1 MDARKPRRK
10 RKRRLKEPLTD
21 ELLDE
26 LLSASDP
33 ARFASKH
40 RLSRR
45 ILSDYLQQLLVDKGL
60 VQSKVINESGVQ
72 YTYGYQIFTG
82 SRANPDRNI
91 LLQILFAMGCTLQE
105 ANRALQA
112 AGKNELYCKDR
123 RDAIIIFCLDRKYS
137 LQEADQ
143 ALFDFGEQTI
153 SGDS

>member
-1 MDARKPRRK
+1 MDATKPKRK
-10 RKRRLKEPLTD
+10 RKRRVKEPLTD

-26 LLSASDP
+26 LLSAPDP
-33 ARFASKH
+33 AKFASKH
-40 RLSRR
+40 KLTTRV
-45 ILSDYLQQLLVDKGL
+45 LSDYLQQLLAEKGL
-60 VQSKVINESGVQ
+60 VQSKVINASGVQ

-112 AGKNELYCKDR
+112 AGKNELYCKNR
-123 RDAIIIFCLDRKYS
+123 RDAIIIFCLGNGYS

-143 ALFDFGEQTI
+143 ALFDFDEQTI
-153 SGDS
+153 SGAS